1 MSPCFDRPFAPASVG
16 LTTAV
21 TPGSCSTFASA
32 ASIAAAF
39 AGSVSAPLRL
49 CSTTCA
55 VAPAWAGNRSFSRS
69 VACWLSVPGI
79 VKLSL

>member
-1 MSPCFDRPFAPASVG
+1 MG

-21 TPGSCSTFASA
+21 TPGICSTWRSD
-32 ASIAAAF
+32 ASIAAALVAF
-39 AGSVSAPLRL
+39 VSGPLVL

-55 VAPAWAGNRSFSRS
+55 VAPAWAGNRSLSRS
-69 VACWLSVPGI
+69 VARWLSVPGI

>member
-1 MSPCFDRPFAPASVG
+1 MSPSSEMPLAPASVG

-21 TPGSCSTFASA
+21 TPGSCSTFASD

-39 AGSVSAPLRL
+39 AGSVSTPSRL

-55 VAPAWAGNRSFSRS
+55 VAPAWAGNRSFRRS